1 MREGVDQEQQSRWRP
16 TRTQL
21 LWAGAT
27 AGLLTIAILIG
38 YRYDITLWDW
48 IKLLVVPAAIAIAG
62 LWFNRQQQERQREAE
77 NERTRDGVLQAYL
90 DKIGQLLLDKDR
102 PLSLAVKGDDVST
115 LARSLTLTAL
125 SQLDGRR
132 KGTLIQF
139 LSEAELIQRDP
150 RFVVWDDS
158 EQSWRQ
164 QSGPVIELTSA
175 DLSGIVLTSDDAD
188 LTYVML
194 GEASLRG
201 AYMRGADLSNAVL
214 FNTDLSD
221 ADLTWADLS
230 DAKGTNKEQLEQA
243 KSLEGA
249 TMPNGQEYEDWL
261 KDKADQGGNGG
272 NSGPS

>member
-249 TMPNGQEYEDWL
+249 TLPNGQEYEDWL